1 MLEFV
6 RLARFDGVLPCSDD
20 AGEVVRVNSVCAA
33 PSLQFFERPAEV
45 LEDLAVD
52 VFDAAVRRHDRDQ
65 TGDCLDDQPKDFLT
79 SPERLVVLHTVDS
92 RPSLSP

>member
-6 RLARFDGVLPCSDD
+6 RLARFDGALPRSDD
-20 AGEVVRVNSVCAA
+20 ARQVVRVNGVRGA
-33 PSLQFFERPAEV
+33 PSFQLFERPAEV

-52 VFDAAVRRHDRDQ
+52 VFDLTAGCHDRDE
-65 TGDCLDDQPKDFLT
+65 TGDRLDDQPKGFLS
-79 SPERLVVLHTVDS
+79 SPERLVVLHTLDS